1 MKYENESIKPQINV
15 VGYNIEPQ
23 YDLEATRKYLKG
35 NRRKLRSQTLPLTSM
50 IDMFSMVVI
59 FLILNFSATGD
70 AFFVSR
76 GVVLPKAYNADL
88 MKTFPLVS
96 ILKDRIYL
104 DAIPADHPQV
114 ELEERTK
121 PYPRLRSL
129 LKKFLAQKMR
139 ENPGKKPQ
147 MTVNIQADKK
157 TPMFRVKEVMKLLIE
172 EGWTGIQLTVKK
184 KANGN
189 S

>member
-1 MKYENESIKPQINV
+1 MESLDKILESQVDIP
-15 VGYNIEPQ
+15 GYNIRPK
-23 YDLEATRKYLKG
+23 YDLGATRKYLEES
-35 NRRKLRSQTLPLTSM
+35 RRRPIGQTLPLTSM

-76 GVVLPKAYNADL
+76 GVVLPTAHNADL
-88 MKTFPLVS
+88 MKSFPLVS
-96 ILKDRIYL
+96 ILEDRIYL
-104 DAIPADHPQV
+104 DAIPADHPQL
-114 ELEERTK
+114 ELEERTQ

-129 LKKFLAQKMR
+129 LKKLLAQKIR
-139 ENPGKKPQ
+139 ENPGEKPS
-147 MTVNIQADKK
+147 MTVNVQADEK
-157 TPMFRVKEVMKLLIE
+157 TPMVRVKEVMNMLIE

-184 KANGN
+184 RSDKN